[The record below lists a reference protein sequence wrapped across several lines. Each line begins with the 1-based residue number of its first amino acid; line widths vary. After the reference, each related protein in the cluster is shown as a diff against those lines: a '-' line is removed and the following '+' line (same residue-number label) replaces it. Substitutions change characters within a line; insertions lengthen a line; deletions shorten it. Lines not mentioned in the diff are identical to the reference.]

1 MKTLLV
7 VVIAISSVSSFL
19 SERTDAARSVVFQQA
34 NTLGKSAQ
42 TLKLSLVTNKR
53 TFKRNDAITLQVNLI
68 NPDFNESVFVY
79 GTLDWGY
86 SASVTLHV
94 RDGAGNRV
102 VSRFYDDALTPP
114 LKSGDQ
120 TLFVKLR
127 PQHLLGTYYSSTIH
141 ELNMERPGRYRIHVQ
156 YHSPISAS
164 DVDLRPFFG
173 RESGSIRSNVVE
185 IQVAR

>member
-7 VVIAISSVSSFL
+7 AAIAILSVSSFL
-19 SERTDAARSVVFQQA
+19 SERTAAGRSALPQHA
-34 NTLGKSAQ
+34 NTSQNSAQ
-42 TLKLSLVTNKR
+42 TLKLSLVANKR
-53 TFKRNDAITLQVNLI
+53 TFKRSDAITLQVNLI
-68 NPDFNESVFVY
+68 NPDFNQSVFVY

-86 SASVTLHV
+86 SASLTLHV

-120 TLFVKLR
+120 TVFVKLR
-127 PQHLLGTYYSSTIH
+127 PQHLLGTYYSSTIQ
-141 ELNMERPGRYRIHVQ
+141 ELHMERLGTYRIHVQ

-173 RESGSIRSNVVE
+173 RENGSIRSNVVQ
-185 IQVAR
+185 IQVVR